1 MLGTH
6 IQDSMTEGIRAE
18 LVVGTRLLVWWESG
32 WESGAVGEKVTSAT
46 GGEGVT
52 AATQYRIDY
61 DDGESCLHDLETLRV
76 KLEPS
81 TEAAENGEASDY
93 NGETEP
99 EDATI
104 TWAQCERCEKWRKL
118 SSGRALPKHWFC
130 ELNPN
135 RAFASCQVAEEQWT
149 DDGEDC
155 FAQVCMY
162 CKSEGKVHRRCLRL
176 PNCHVQRDSKKKHYA
191 SRTAAAAQS
200 RSVELR
206 AMAQAASPAS
216 ERDSPQ
222 SRALVVRCGHRA
234 GEQPSAEALETLRE
248 WVLAHGCGGLEAGWR
263 ATTQTRRD
271 HDGPSSGHVDRYY
284 YSPSGE

>member
-1 MLGTH
+1 MP
-6 IQDSMTEGIRAE
+6 
-18 LVVGTRLLVWWESG
+18 
-32 WESGAVGEKVTSAT
+32 GEPT
-46 GGEGVT
+46 GPEGVPCPEMGPGWRRVSKKRASDPT
-52 AATQYRIDY
+52 GRHTDHTFVAP
-61 DDGESCLHDLETLRV
+61 DGQRFNSRV
-76 KLEPS
+76 KAVRYAAADGFEDS
-81 TEAAENGEASDY
+81 GDDEAEAVAD
-93 NGETEP
+93 
-99 EDATI
+99 
-104 TWAQCERCEKWRKL
+104 TWAQCERCDKWRKL
-118 SSGRALPKHWFC
+118 SGSAALPKHWFC

-155 FAQVCMY
+155 FAQVCKY

-248 WVLAHGCGGLEAGWR
+248 WVLAHGCGSLEAGWR